1 MQRQRW
7 KKYYWSWSLAIWLC
21 IWQNFRVR
29 LYIYIYIYI
38 PLYLSLSHWTTIN
51 KVNFFSLG
59 VYDGRLPPPGR
70 CSLTFEL
77 NCFKR
82 ILPQSRTFPY
92 TTFCLHTLLRQT
104 YARSNPRF
112 FFSFRL
118 PYALLSLAKTVTPFN
133 YTAQATVIGR
143 H

>member
-7 KKYYWSWSLAIWLC
+7 RKYYWSWSLAIWLC

-29 LYIYIYIYI
+29 LYI
-38 PLYLSLSHWTTIN
+38 PLSLSLSHCTTIN

-59 VYDGRLPPPGR
+59 VYDDRLPLSGR

-77 NCFKR
+77 NCFKG
-82 ILPQSRTFPY
+82 ILPQSCTFPY
-92 TTFCLHTLLRQT
+92 TKFCLHTLLRQT
-104 YARSNPRF
+104 YARNPRF

-118 PYALLSLAKTVTPFN
+118 PYALLSLVKTVTPFN
-133 YTAQATVIGR
+133 YTAQATGIGR